1 MEDDLPKKPE
11 RRRSRESNVS
21 NSMYSQLDSAFSMN
35 YQKLVKDKT
44 KLKVYLKDALHKKE
58 VAESELEKTQKDL
71 FEEIDKLTDSLQK
84 AEDDRH
90 HYSRKSK
97 KLMALYKK
105 ALDDKKDTTLYDK
118 KIGELADEKKRLE
131 EQLQTINQNT
141 RRINEQ
147 KDFEIG
153 KLQNHIQRL
162 TEESVFKINS
172 LTDELTRYRNPRTD
186 KYEREIQNLKGKV
199 NFLETVISDQERDKE
214 EYNKYYTD
222 LCKKIVITLNN
233 LSRKKN

>member
-1 MEDDLPKKPE
+1 MEDDLPKKHE

-21 NSMYSQLDSAFSMN
+21 NSIYSQLDSAFSMN

-58 VAESELEKTQKDL
+58 VAESELEKTQQEL
-71 FEEIDKLTDSLQK
+71 FDEIDKLTDSLQK
-84 AEDDRH
+84 SEDERH

-97 KLMALYKK
+97 KIMLLYKK
-105 ALDDKKDTTLYDK
+105 ALDEKKDTTLFDK
-118 KIGELADEKKRLE
+118 KIGELTDEKKRLE
-131 EQLQTINQNT
+131 EQLQTVNQNT

-162 TEESVFKINS
+162 TEESVLKINS
-172 LTDELTRYRNPRTD
+172 LSDELSRYRNPKTD
-186 KYEREIQNLKGKV
+186 KYEREIEKLKGRI
-199 NFLETVISDQERDKE
+199 NFLETVVSDQERDKE

-222 LCKKIVITLNN
+222 LCKRIVVTLNN
-233 LSRKKN
+233 LSRK